1 MAYYLR
7 FDMPVSVN
15 QMYRRTRYSTS
26 LTNEA
31 AAWKHYASV
40 MAYQQW
46 QLTEPLKGDIKVT
59 YWFHGSKMDF
69 DNPLKLLNDSC
80 NGIIWEDDKQI
91 IEAHIYIVNRKDK
104 DKHVVMEVSEL

>member
-1 MAYYLR
+1 MAYYLT
-7 FDMPVSVN
+7 FDLPTSTN
-15 QMYRRTRYSTS
+15 KLYSRTRHGVRLSD
-26 LTNEA
+26 EA
-31 AAWKHYASV
+31 RAYKEYASL
-40 MAYQQW
+40 MARNQW
-46 QLTEPLKGDIKVT
+46 DGEPLKGDIKVT